1 MKIAFLGTGL
11 MGSLMAERLI
21 QQQYDLIVWNRTTS
35 KTEKLKQLGAE
46 IASSPSYAIQKAE
59 LVITMLSD
67 YVAVSSVLFEKE
79 ISYKN
84 KTVIQMSTISPGESE
99 ILSERIQK
107 SGGDYIEAPV
117 LGGLAQIPEG
127 KLLPMIGASEEM
139 FVKWKPFLLNFA
151 ENVFYVGNVGKGA
164 AAKLACNQLI
174 ASLLSA
180 FSMSLGYLT
189 DQGIDPELFMQVI
202 RPSSYYVP
210 AFDRKK
216 EAMISGDYSN
226 TNFPL
231 KHLLKDVKLVIDNFG
246 NSNVNVESL
255 IKVKEILEQGVKS
268 NLGNLDY
275 SALHQIIYKN
285 K

>member
-1 MKIAFLGTGL
+1 
-11 MGSLMAERLI
+11 
-21 QQQYDLIVWNRTTS
+21 
-35 KTEKLKQLGAE
+35 
-46 IASSPSYAIQKAE
+46 
-59 LVITMLSD
+59 
-67 YVAVSSVLFEKE
+67 
-79 ISYKN
+79 
-84 KTVIQMSTISPGESE
+84 
-99 ILSERIQK
+99 
-107 SGGDYIEAPV
+107 
-117 LGGLAQIPEG
+117 
-127 KLLPMIGASEEM
+127 MIGASEEM

>member
-21 QQQYDLIVWNRTTS
+21 QHKYDLIVWNRTTS

-46 IASSPSYAIQKAE
+46 IASSPTYAIQKAE

-79 ISYKN
+79 FSYKN

>member
-21 QQQYDLIVWNRTTS
+21 QHKYDLIVWNRTTS

-46 IASSPSYAIQKAE
+46 IASYPTYAIQKAE

-79 ISYKN
+79 FSYKN

-151 ENVFYVGNVGKGA
+151 ENVFYAGNVGKGA

-275 SALHQIIYKN
+275 SSLHQIIYKN

>member
-1 MKIAFLGTGL
+1 
-11 MGSLMAERLI
+11 
-21 QQQYDLIVWNRTTS
+21 
-35 KTEKLKQLGAE
+35 
-46 IASSPSYAIQKAE
+46 
-59 LVITMLSD
+59 
-67 YVAVSSVLFEKE
+67 
-79 ISYKN
+79 
-84 KTVIQMSTISPGESE
+84 
-99 ILSERIQK
+99 
-107 SGGDYIEAPV
+107 
-117 LGGLAQIPEG
+117 
-127 KLLPMIGASEEM
+127 
-139 FVKWKPFLLNFA
+139 
-151 ENVFYVGNVGKGA
+151 
-164 AAKLACNQLI
+164 
-174 ASLLSA
+174 
-180 FSMSLGYLT
+180 
-189 DQGIDPELFMQVI
+189 
-202 RPSSYYVP
+202 VP

>member
-21 QQQYDLIVWNRTTS
+21 QHKYDLIVWNRTTS

-46 IASSPSYAIQKAE
+46 IASSPTYAIQKAE

-79 ISYKN
+79 FSYKN

-275 SALHQIIYKN
+275 SSLHQIIYKN

>member
-1 MKIAFLGTGL
+1 MKVAFLGTGL

-21 QQQYDLIVWNRTTS
+21 QHKYDLILWNRTES
-35 KTEKLKQLGAE
+35 KTMKLKQLGAE
-46 IASSPSYAIQKAE
+46 IADSPSSAIQKAE
-59 LVITMLSD
+59 LVITMLAD

-79 ISYKN
+79 LSYKN

-99 ILSERIQK
+99 LLMERINLK
-107 SGGDYIEAPV
+107 GGEYLEAPV
-117 LGGLAQIPEG
+117 LGGLAQIPDG
-127 KLLPMIGASEEM
+127 KLLPMVGASKEL
-139 FVKWKPFLLNFA
+139 FVKWEMFLHNFA
-151 ENVFYVGNVGKGA
+151 ENVFYIGNVGKGS

-180 FSMSLGYLT
+180 FSMSLGYIT
-189 DQGIDPELFMQVI
+189 EQNIDPEIFMQVI

-216 EAMISGDYSN
+216 DAMISGDYSE

-231 KHLLKDVKLVIDNFG
+231 KHLNKDVKLAIENFG
-246 NSNVNVESL
+246 NSNVNVDPLS
-255 IKVKEILEQGVKS
+255 KVNEILELAIKS

-275 SALHQIIYKN
+275 SALHQIIYKH